1 MNSSSHPWRRR
12 GALPSSAERGRAAEP
27 VFARSPGHGDG
38 FGLPAN
44 AGASLG
50 LALGIGLMALDA
62 GAAALSADPAAPGTA
77 LVAQATPAGLALLL
91 ARPWPAE
98 ASPAGFLVS
107 EKFDGVRALW
117 DGRQL
122 RFRGGGLVPAP
133 AWFLARLPSHPLD
146 GELWLGPGR
155 FDELSAQLRASAAE
169 AGFWR
174 SVRYLVFEWPDAPGT
189 FAQRAERLQAA
200 VAALG
205 WPQLQAVPQQPL
217 ADAAALQQRLAQVL
231 AAGGEGMM
239 LHRADAPYQTGRGDA
254 LFKLKPFDD
263 DDAVVIGHR
272 PGQGRLAGLVGA
284 LQVRH
289 ADGRQFLIGS
299 GLSDAQRRAPPPLG
313 SLVSYR
319 FRGLTS
325 QGMPRFASM
334 LRVREPGQ

>member
-1 MNSSSHPWRRR
+1 MKFLPQRWRRR
-12 GALPSSAERGRAAEP
+12 GALPFGACCGWAAEP
-27 VFARSPGHGDG
+27 AAPATPPVPGP
-38 FGLPAN
+38 GLAPDRALSL
-44 AGASLG
+44 SLG
-50 LALGIGLMALDA
+50 LLALG
-62 GAAALSADPAAPGTA
+62 TA
-77 LVAQATPAGLALLL
+77 VMAQAAEPAPALLL
-91 ARPWPAE
+91 ARLWPAQ

-122 RFRGGGLVPAP
+122 RFRGGGVVPAP
-133 AWFLARLPSHPLD
+133 AWFLARLPAHALD

-169 AGFWR
+169 DGFWR
-174 SVRYLVFEWPDAPGT
+174 SVRYLIFEWPDAPGS

-205 WPQLQAVPQQPL
+205 WAQLQAVPQQ
-217 ADAAALQQRLAQVL
+217 AVTDAAALQQRLAQVL
-231 AAGGEGMM
+231 AAGGEGLM
-239 LHRADAPYQTGRGDA
+239 LHRADAPYQTGRGEA
-254 LFKLKPFDD
+254 LFKLKPFED

-299 GLSDAQRRAPPPLG
+299 GLSDAQRRAPPPLC

-325 QGMPRFASM
+325 QGLPRFATL